1 MQKLIF
7 LFVSLICLMA
17 SCTADDII
25 GRTDAVDTL
34 RADGY
39 LRMCITM
46 PSARD
51 SRVANDDFENGLP
64 AEYAI
69 HSAYLFLFEGE
80 TDDELKAKFHSAY
93 NISAVSTE
101 VNPDGSQ
108 ITTTTTRVVRR
119 LDNGKDDFRK
129 KKHFALIFFN
139 AEDFVKISRDG
150 LTVLVGDQEIK
161 SVQEPSA
168 FKQHKT
174 LEQFL
179 QLEKKM
185 TNPDALNPFISRTK
199 GFFMCSA
206 PLLDKPGGPSSN
218 LTGLTGGHV
227 HYTCP
232 VSDKIYDTESEAQA
246 NPAAACYV
254 ERAVAKVTMQQKLKY
269 DQLDIPNLD
278 IVTVDAKGHLQSTTT
293 KPKCK
298 LVGWM
303 LDNTNMRSYLV
314 RNYDTQWNTLQT
326 NSSPTPTNG
335 LRFVGE
341 KPVASQSGRYR
352 TYWAKDPNYS
362 TDGATHAA
370 DLNQIYTDKDILSA
384 SGNPVPSAS
393 DPFPMGF
400 GPNFPQY
407 CFENTFDVANQTQD
421 QTTRII
427 AKIQIDNGQTDKDFY
442 VVNNDFYQL
451 YTAEAL
457 EAKFRV
463 DSLIKAAIANNPNIK
478 QAYEAAIRKKYP
490 DDPDPLSNHPLV
502 LVNCYYSPKVADAEA
517 GLFRINHV
525 WVNLAEGENIEG
537 DLGELTST
545 TWEKELGFNL
555 NIKKFTGGI
564 AYYPIRIKHF
574 GDDLTPWDE
583 YEYGS
588 VRPTPSTIYPG
599 DEATRANNYLGRYG
613 VVRNNWYDVSI
624 QSISSLGDP
633 IIPKPTTKADD
644 ELDNFIQVNINI
656 LSWTLRPQGADL

>member
-17 SCTADDII
+17 SCSADDII
-25 GRTDAVDTL
+25 GRTDTVDTL
-34 RADGY
+34 CADGY

-93 NISAVSTE
+93 KISAVSTE
-101 VNPDGSQ
+101 VNRDGSQ

-139 AEDFVKISRDG
+139 AEDFVKISGDE
-150 LTVLVGDQEIK
+150 LTVWVGDKVIK

-168 FKQHKT
+168 SEQHMT

-179 QLEKKM
+179 QLERKI

-206 PLLDKPGGPSSN
+206 PLLDNPGGPSSN
-218 LTGLTGGHV
+218 KPGLTGGHV

-254 ERAVAKVTMQQKLKY
+254 ERAVAKVTMQKALTN
-269 DQLDIPNLD
+269 DQLDIPHLD
-278 IVTVDAKGHLQSTTT
+278 IVTVDAKGHLQSISDA
-293 KPKCK
+293 KPKCE

-303 LDNTNMRSYLV
+303 LDNTNKHSYLV
-314 RNYDTQWNTLQT
+314 RNYDTRWNTLQT
-326 NSSPTPTNG
+326 ISTTPTNR

-362 TDGATHAA
+362 TDGATHA
-370 DLNQIYTDKDILSA
+370 DSLNQIYTNLSIPSA
-384 SGNPVPSAS
+384 SNNPVPSAS

-400 GPNFPQY
+400 GDNFPQY

-427 AKIQIDNGQTDKDFY
+427 AKIQIDNEQTDKDFY

-451 YTAEAL
+451 YTKKAL
-457 EAKFRV
+457 EAKFHV

-478 QAYEAAIRKKYP
+478 QAYEEEIRKKYP
-490 DDPDPLSNHPLV
+490 SDPPSAHPLV
-502 LVNCYYSPKVADAEA
+502 PVNCYYKQVVAAD
-517 GLFRINHV
+517 GLYRITSV
-525 WVNLAEGENIEG
+525 WVNLAKGEDIYG
-537 DLGELTST
+537 VLGELSST
-545 TWEKELGFNL
+545 TWEEELGFNL
-555 NIKKFTGGI
+555 SIRKYTDGI

-574 GDDLTPWDE
+574 GDELTPWDKD
-583 YEYGS
+583 EYGG

>member
-7 LFVSLICLMA
+7 LLVSLICLMA

-51 SRVANDDFENGLP
+51 SRAANDVFENGLP

-69 HSAYLFLFEGE
+69 HSAYLFLFEGD

-101 VNPDGSQ
+101 VNSDGSQ
-108 ITTTTTRVVRR
+108 ITTTTTRVVRCI
-119 LDNGKDDFRK
+119 DNGKDGFRN

-139 AEDFVKISRDG
+139 AEDFVEISRDE
-150 LTVLVGDQEIK
+150 LTVSVDGLEIK

-168 FKQHKT
+168 FKQHMT

-179 QLEKKM
+179 QLERKI
-185 TNPDALNPFISRTK
+185 TDPDALNPFISRTK

-206 PLLDKPGGPSSN
+206 PLLDKPGGANSN
-218 LTGLTGGHV
+218 KDGLTGGHV

-254 ERAVAKVTMQQKLKY
+254 ERAVAKVTMQEKLTN
-269 DQLDIPNLD
+269 DQLEIPNLD

-314 RNYDTQWNTLQT
+314 RNYDTQWNTIQT
-326 NSSPTPTNG
+326 NSPTPANG
-335 LRFVGE
+335 LRFVCE
-341 KPVASQSGRYR
+341 KPAASQSGRFR

-362 TDGATHAA
+362 TDGATHAD
-370 DLNQIYTDKDILSA
+370 DLNQIYTDLNIPSA
-384 SGNPVPSAS
+384 LDNPVPSAS

-400 GPNFPQY
+400 GDNFPQY

-427 AKIQIDNGQTDKDFY
+427 AKIQIDNEQTDKDFY

-451 YTAEAL
+451 YTEKAL
-457 EAKFRV
+457 ETKFHV

-478 QAYEAAIRKKYP
+478 KAYETKIKNMYP
-490 DDPDPLSNHPLV
+490 GDPLSAHPLV
-502 LVNCYYSPKVADAEA
+502 AGNCYYKQEVAAD
-517 GLFRINHV
+517 GLYRITSV
-525 WVNLAEGENIEG
+525 WVNLAEGVNIEG
-537 DLGELTST
+537 NIDELSST
-545 TWEKELGFNL
+545 TWEQELGFNL
-555 NIKKFTGGI
+555 NIKKFTDGI

-583 YEYGS
+583 DEYGS

>member
-17 SCTADDII
+17 SCSADDII
-25 GRTDAVDTL
+25 GRTDTVDTL
-34 RADGY
+34 CADGY

-93 NISAVSTE
+93 KISAVSTE

-139 AEDFVKISRDG
+139 AEDFVKISRDE
-150 LTVLVGDQEIK
+150 LTVRVGDQEIK

-168 FKQHKT
+168 IAYHMT

-185 TNPDALNPFISRTK
+185 TDPDALNPFISRTK

-206 PLLDKPGGPSSN
+206 PLLDKPGGSN
-218 LTGLTGGHV
+218 SNKDGLTGGHV

-254 ERAVAKVTMQQKLKY
+254 ERAVAKVTMQQKLKN
-269 DQLDIPNLD
+269 DQLEIPNLD

-303 LDNTNMRSYLV
+303 LDNTNRRSYLV
-314 RNYDTQWNTLQT
+314 RNYDTRWNTIQT
-326 NSSPTPTNG
+326 NSPTPTKV
-335 LRFVGE
+335 LRFVCE
-341 KPVASQSGRYR
+341 KPVASQAGRYR

-362 TDGATHAA
+362 TDGAIHAN
-370 DLNQIYTDKDILSA
+370 DLNQLYTVLNIPSA
-384 SGNPVPSAS
+384 SNNPVPSAS

-400 GPNFPQY
+400 GDNFPQY

-457 EAKFRV
+457 EAKYHV
-463 DSLIKAAIANNPNIK
+463 DSLIKVAIANNPNIK
-478 QAYEAAIRKKYP
+478 KAYEEAICKKYP
-490 DDPDPLSNHPLV
+490 SDPPSAHPLV
-502 LVNCYYSPKVADAEA
+502 PVNCYYKQVVAAD
-517 GLFRINHV
+517 GLYRITSV
-525 WVNLAEGENIEG
+525 WVNLAKGEDIYG
-537 DLGELTST
+537 VLGELSST
-545 TWEKELGFNL
+545 TWEEELGFNL
-555 NIKKFTGGI
+555 NIKKFTKGI

-574 GDDLTPWDE
+574 GDDLTPWDKD
-583 YEYGS
+583 EYGG

>member
-51 SRVANDDFENGLP
+51 SRAANDDFENGLP

-69 HSAYLFLFEGE
+69 HSAYLFLFEGD

-108 ITTTTTRVVRR
+108 ITTTTTRVVRCI
-119 LDNGKDDFRK
+119 DNGKDGFRK

-139 AEDFVKISRDG
+139 AEDFVKISRDE
-150 LTVLVGDQEIK
+150 LTVRVGDQEIK

-168 FKQHKT
+168 IAYHMT

-179 QLEKKM
+179 QLERKI
-185 TNPDALNPFISRTK
+185 TDPDALNPFISRTK

-206 PLLDKPGGPSSN
+206 PLLDKPGGANSN
-218 LTGLTGGHV
+218 KDGLTGGHV

-254 ERAVAKVTMQQKLKY
+254 ERAVAKVTMQEKLTN
-269 DQLDIPNLD
+269 DQLEIPNLD

-303 LDNTNMRSYLV
+303 LDNTNRRSYLV
-314 RNYDTQWNTLQT
+314 RNYDTRWNTLKT
-326 NSSPTPTNG
+326 NSTTPANG
-335 LRFVGE
+335 LRFVCE
-341 KPVASQSGRYR
+341 KPAASQSGRFR

-362 TDGATHAA
+362 TDGAIHAA
-370 DLNQIYTDKDILSA
+370 DLNQLYTDKDILSA
-384 SGNPVPSAS
+384 SNNPVPSAS

-400 GPNFPQY
+400 GDNFPQY

-478 QAYEAAIRKKYP
+478 QAYEEEILKKYP
-490 DDPDPLSNHPLV
+490 GESLSNHPLV
-502 LVNCYYSPKVADAEA
+502 PVNCYYSPKVADAEA

-537 DLGELTST
+537 DLGELAST

-555 NIKKFTGGI
+555 NIKKFTKGI

-583 YEYGS
+583 DEYGS

-624 QSISSLGDP
+624 RSISSLGDP

-644 ELDNFIQVNINI
+644 ELDNFIQVNIHI

>member
-17 SCTADDII
+17 SCSADDII
-25 GRTDAVDTL
+25 GRTDTVDTL

-69 HSAYLFLFEGE
+69 HSAYLFLFEGDN
-80 TDDELKAKFHSAY
+80 DDELKAKFHSAY

-139 AEDFVKISRDG
+139 AEDFVKISRDE
-150 LTVLVGDQEIK
+150 LTVSVDGLEIK

-168 FKQHKT
+168 FKQHMT

-206 PLLDKPGGPSSN
+206 PLLDKPGGSN
-218 LTGLTGGHV
+218 SNKDGLTGGHV

-254 ERAVAKVTMQQKLKY
+254 ERAVAKVTMQEKLTN
-269 DQLDIPNLD
+269 DQLEIPNLD

-314 RNYDTQWNTLQT
+314 RNYDTQWNTIQT
-326 NSSPTPTNG
+326 NSPTPANG
-335 LRFVGE
+335 LRFVCE
-341 KPVASQSGRYR
+341 KPAASQSGRFR

-362 TDGATHAA
+362 TDGATHAD
-370 DLNQIYTDKDILSA
+370 DLNQIYTDLNIPSA
-384 SGNPVPSAS
+384 LDNPVPSAS

-400 GPNFPQY
+400 GDNFPQY

-427 AKIQIDNGQTDKDFY
+427 AKIQIDNEQTDKDFY

-451 YTAEAL
+451 YTEKAL
-457 EAKFRV
+457 ETKFHV

-478 QAYEAAIRKKYP
+478 KAYETKIKNMYP
-490 DDPDPLSNHPLV
+490 GDPLSAHPLV
-502 LVNCYYSPKVADAEA
+502 AGNCYYKQEVAAD
-517 GLFRINHV
+517 GLYRITSV
-525 WVNLAEGENIEG
+525 WVNLAEGVNIEG
-537 DLGELTST
+537 NIDELSST
-545 TWEKELGFNL
+545 TWEQELGFNL
-555 NIKKFTGGI
+555 NIKKFTDGI

-583 YEYGS
+583 DEYGS

>member
-51 SRVANDDFENGLP
+51 SRAANDVFENGLP

-101 VNPDGSQ
+101 VNTDGSQ

-139 AEDFVKISRDG
+139 AEDFVKISRDE
-150 LTVLVGDQEIK
+150 LTVSVDGLEIK

-168 FKQHKT
+168 FKQHMT

-179 QLEKKM
+179 QLEKKI
-185 TNPDALNPFISRTK
+185 TDPDALNPFISRTK

-206 PLLDKPGGPSSN
+206 PLLDKPGGSN
-218 LTGLTGGHV
+218 SNKDGLTGGHV

-232 VSDKIYDTESEAQA
+232 VSDKIYDTEREAQA

-254 ERAVAKVTMQQKLKY
+254 ERAVAKVTMQEKLTN
-269 DQLDIPNLD
+269 DQLEIPNLD

-314 RNYDTQWNTLQT
+314 RNYDTRWNTIQT
-326 NSSPTPTNG
+326 NSPTPTKV
-335 LRFVGE
+335 LRFVCE
-341 KPVASQSGRYR
+341 KPVASQSERFR

-370 DLNQIYTDKDILSA
+370 DLNQLYTDKDILSA
-384 SGNPVPSAS
+384 SDNPVPSAS

-427 AKIQIDNGQTDKDFY
+427 AKIQIDNEQTNKDFY

-451 YTAEAL
+451 YTKEAL
-457 EAKFRV
+457 EAKFHV

-478 QAYEAAIRKKYP
+478 QAYEEAIAKKYP
-490 DDPDPLSNHPLV
+490 GVSPSAHPLSP
-502 LVNCYYSPKVADAEA
+502 VNCYYKQEVAAD
-517 GLFRINHV
+517 GLYRITSV
-525 WVNLAEGENIEG
+525 WVNLAKGEDIFG
-537 DLGELTST
+537 VKDELSSS

-555 NIKKFTGGI
+555 NIKKFTKGI

-583 YEYGS
+583 YEYRS

-599 DEATRANNYLGRYG
+599 TEEERANNYLGRYG

-624 QSISSLGDP
+624 RSISSLGDP

>member
-17 SCTADDII
+17 SCSADDII
-25 GRTDAVDTL
+25 GRTDTVDTL

-51 SRVANDDFENGLP
+51 SRAANDDFENGLP

-93 NISAVSTE
+93 KISAVSTE

-139 AEDFVKISRDG
+139 AEDFVKISRDE
-150 LTVLVGDQEIK
+150 LTVSVDGLEIK

-168 FKQHKT
+168 FKQHMT

-206 PLLDKPGGPSSN
+206 PLLDKPGGSN
-218 LTGLTGGHV
+218 SNKDGLTGGHV

-254 ERAVAKVTMQQKLKY
+254 ERAVAKVTMQQKLTN
-269 DQLDIPNLD
+269 DQLQIPNLD

-326 NSSPTPTNG
+326 NSTTPANG
-335 LRFVGE
+335 LRFVCE

-362 TDGATHAA
+362 TDGATHAD
-370 DLNQIYTDKDILSA
+370 DLNQIFTDLNILSA
-384 SGNPVPSAS
+384 SDNPVPSAS

-400 GPNFPQY
+400 GDNFPQY

-427 AKIQIDNGQTDKDFY
+427 AKIQIDNEQTDKDFY
-442 VVNNDFYQL
+442 VVSNDFYQL
-451 YTAEAL
+451 YTKEAL
-457 EAKFRV
+457 EAKFHV

-478 QAYEAAIRKKYP
+478 QAYEEAIAKKYP
-490 DDPDPLSNHPLV
+490 GDPPSAHPLSP
-502 LVNCYYSPKVADAEA
+502 VNCYYKQEVAAD
-517 GLFRINHV
+517 GLYRITSV
-525 WVNLAEGENIEG
+525 WVNLAKGEDIYGN
-537 DLGELTST
+537 LGELSST

-555 NIKKFTGGI
+555 NIKKFTKGI

-583 YEYGS
+583 DEYDP

-624 QSISSLGDP
+624 RSISSLGDP

-644 ELDNFIQVNINI
+644 ELDNFIQVNIHI

>member
-25 GRTDAVDTL
+25 GRTDTVDTL

-51 SRVANDDFENGLP
+51 SRAANDDFENGLP

-69 HSAYLFLFEGE
+69 HSAYLFLFEGD

-139 AEDFVKISRDG
+139 AEDFVKISGDE
-150 LTVLVGDQEIK
+150 LTVRVGDQEIK

-168 FKQHKT
+168 FKQHMT

-179 QLEKKM
+179 QLERKI
-185 TNPDALNPFISRTK
+185 TDPDALNPFISRTK

-206 PLLDKPGGPSSN
+206 PLLDKPGGSN
-218 LTGLTGGHV
+218 SNKDGLTGGHV

-314 RNYDTQWNTLQT
+314 RNYDTRWNTIQT
-326 NSSPTPTNG
+326 NSPTPTKV
-335 LRFVGE
+335 LRFVCE
-341 KPVASQSGRYR
+341 KPVASQSERYR

-370 DLNQIYTDKDILSA
+370 DLNQLYTDKDIPSA
-384 SGNPVPSAS
+384 SDNPVPSAS

-427 AKIQIDNGQTDKDFY
+427 AKIQIDNEQTDKDFY

-457 EAKFRV
+457 DAKFRV

-478 QAYEAAIRKKYP
+478 KAYEEAIAKKYP
-490 DDPDPLSNHPLV
+490 GVSPSAHPLSP
-502 LVNCYYSPKVADAEA
+502 VNCYYKQEVAAD
-517 GLFRINHV
+517 GLYRITSV
-525 WVNLAEGENIEG
+525 WVNLAKGEDIFG
-537 DLGELTST
+537 VKDELSST

-555 NIKKFTGGI
+555 NIKKFTKGI

-574 GDDLTPWDE
+574 GDDLTPWDKDE
-583 YEYGS
+583 YAS

-624 QSISSLGDP
+624 HSISSLGDP

>member
-25 GRTDAVDTL
+25 GRTDTVDTL

-139 AEDFVKISRDG
+139 AEDFVKISRDE
-150 LTVLVGDQEIK
+150 LTVLVDGLEIK

-168 FKQHKT
+168 FEHHMT

-206 PLLDKPGGPSSN
+206 PLLDKPGGSN
-218 LTGLTGGHV
+218 SNKAGLASGCV

-254 ERAVAKVTMQQKLKY
+254 ERAVAKVTMRKALTN
-269 DQLDIPNLD
+269 DQLEIPNLD

-303 LDNTNMRSYLV
+303 LDNTNRRSYLV

-335 LRFVGE
+335 LRFVCE
-341 KPVASQSGRYR
+341 RPVADASGLYR

-362 TDGATHAA
+362 TDGKKHAD
-370 DLNQIYTDKDILSA
+370 DLYQLVNLDFPSA
-384 SGNPVPSAS
+384 MDHPVPSAS

-400 GPNFPQY
+400 GDNFPQY

-457 EAKFRV
+457 EAKYHV
-463 DSLIKAAIANNPNIK
+463 DSLIKVAIANNPNIK
-478 QAYEAAIRKKYP
+478 QAYEEKIAKKYP
-490 DDPDPLSNHPLV
+490 GEPPSAHPLV
-502 LVNCYYSPKVADAEA
+502 PDSCHYTQEVAPD

-525 WVNLAEGENIEG
+525 WVNLAEGEKIEG

-555 NIKKFTGGI
+555 NIKKFTKGI

-583 YEYGS
+583 DEYGS

-599 DEATRANNYLGRYG
+599 DDATRAKNYLGRYG
-613 VVRNNWYDVSI
+613 VVRNNWYDVTI
-624 QSISSLGDP
+624 RSISSLGDP
-633 IIPKPTTKADD
+633 VIPKPTTKADD
-644 ELDNFIQVNINI
+644 ELDNYIQVEINI

>member
-25 GRTDAVDTL
+25 VRTDTVDTL

-69 HSAYLFLFEGE
+69 HSAYLFLFEGD

-93 NISAVSTE
+93 KISAVSTE
-101 VNPDGSQ
+101 VNHDGSQ

-139 AEDFVKISRDG
+139 AEDFVKISGDE
-150 LTVLVGDQEIK
+150 LTVRVGDQEIK

-168 FKQHKT
+168 IAYHMT

-179 QLEKKM
+179 QLERKI
-185 TNPDALNPFISRTK
+185 TDPDALNPFISRTK

-218 LTGLTGGHV
+218 KPGLTGGHV
-227 HYTCP
+227 HYACP
-232 VSDKIYDTESEAQA
+232 VSDKIYDTEREAQA

-254 ERAVAKVTMQQKLKY
+254 ERAVAKVTMRKALTN
-269 DQLDIPNLD
+269 DQLQIPNLD

-314 RNYDTQWNTLQT
+314 RNYDTRWNTLKT
-326 NSSPTPTNG
+326 NSTTPANG
-335 LRFVGE
+335 LRFVCE
-341 KPVASQSGRYR
+341 KPAASQSGRFR

-362 TDGATHAA
+362 TDGATHAD
-370 DLNQIYTDKDILSA
+370 DLNQLYTDKDILSA
-384 SGNPVPSAS
+384 SDNPVPSAS

-427 AKIQIDNGQTDKDFY
+427 AKIQIDNEQTDKDFY

-457 EAKFRV
+457 DAKFRV

-478 QAYEAAIRKKYP
+478 KAYEEEILKKYP
-490 DDPDPLSNHPLV
+490 GESLSNHPLV
-502 LVNCYYSPKVADAEA
+502 PVNCYYSPKVADAEA

-555 NIKKFTGGI
+555 NIKKFTKGI

-574 GDDLTPWDE
+574 GDDLTPWDKD
-583 YEYGS
+583 EYGS

>member
-17 SCTADDII
+17 SCSADDII

-108 ITTTTTRVVRR
+108 ITTTTTRVVRC

-457 EAKFRV
+457 EAKFHV

-478 QAYEAAIRKKYP
+478 QAYEEAIAKKYP
-490 DDPDPLSNHPLV
+490 GVSPSAHPLSP
-502 LVNCYYSPKVADAEA
+502 VNCYYKQEVAAD
-517 GLFRINHV
+517 GLYRITSV
-525 WVNLAEGENIEG
+525 WVNLAKGEDIFG
-537 DLGELTST
+537 VKDELSST

-555 NIKKFTGGI
+555 NIKKFTKGI

-574 GDDLTPWDE
+574 GDDLTPWDKD
-583 YEYGS
+583 EYGT

-599 DEATRANNYLGRYG
+599 TEAVRANNYLGRYG

-624 QSISSLGDP
+624 RSISSLGDP
-633 IIPKPTTKADD
+633 IIPKPTTNADD

>member
-25 GRTDAVDTL
+25 GRTDAIDTL

-93 NISAVSTE
+93 KISAVSTE

-108 ITTTTTRVVRR
+108 ITTTTTRVVRCI
-119 LDNGKDDFRK
+119 DNGKDGFRN

-139 AEDFVKISRDG
+139 AEDFVKISQDE
-150 LTVLVGDQEIK
+150 LSVSVGGQEIK
-161 SVQEPSA
+161 SVQVPSA
-168 FKQHKT
+168 SAQHMT
-174 LEQFL
+174 LKQFL
-179 QLEKKM
+179 QLEKKI
-185 TNPDALNPFISRTK
+185 TDPDAPNPFISRTK

-206 PLLDKPGGPSSN
+206 PLLDKPGGSN
-218 LTGLTGGHV
+218 SNKDGLTGGHV

-254 ERAVAKVTMQQKLKY
+254 ERAVAKVTMQQKLTNP
-269 DQLDIPNLD
+269 QLEIPNLD

-303 LDNTNMRSYLV
+303 LDNTNRRSYLV
-314 RNYDTQWNTLQT
+314 RNYDTQWNTLKT
-326 NSSPTPTNG
+326 NSTTPTNG

-341 KPVASQSGRYR
+341 KPVDTQSGRYR

-370 DLNQIYTDKDILSA
+370 DLNQLYTNLTIPSA
-384 SGNPVPSAS
+384 SNNPVPSAS

-400 GPNFPQY
+400 GANFPQY
-407 CFENTFDVANQTQD
+407 CFENTFDVANQKQD

-427 AKIQIDNGQTDKDFY
+427 AKIQIDNGQTNKDFY
-442 VVNNDFYQL
+442 VVNGDIYQL
-451 YTAEAL
+451 YTLEAL
-457 EAKFRV
+457 EAKYHV
-463 DSLIKAAIANNPNIK
+463 DEQIKEAIANNSNIK
-478 QAYEAAIRKKYP
+478 KAYETKIKNMYP
-490 DDPDPLSNHPLV
+490 GDPLSAHPLV
-502 LVNCYYSPKVADAEA
+502 AGNCYYKQEVAAD
-517 GLFRINHV
+517 GLYRITSV
-525 WVNLAEGENIEG
+525 WVNLAEGVNIEG
-537 DLGELTST
+537 NLGELSST
-545 TWEKELGFNL
+545 TWEQELGFNL
-555 NIKKFTGGI
+555 NIKKFTDGI

-574 GDDLTPWDE
+574 GDDLTPWDKD
-583 YEYGS
+583 EYGT

-599 DEATRANNYLGRYG
+599 TEAERANNYLGRYG

-624 QSISSLGDP
+624 KSISSLGDP
-633 IIPKPTTKADD
+633 IIPKPTTNADD
-644 ELDNFIQVNINI
+644 ELDNFIQVQINI

>member
-51 SRVANDDFENGLP
+51 SRAANDVFENGLP

-80 TDDELKAKFHSAY
+80 TDDELQAKFHSAY

-101 VNPDGSQ
+101 VNSDGSQ

-139 AEDFVKISRDG
+139 AEDFVKISRDE
-150 LTVLVGDQEIK
+150 LTVSVDGLEIK

-168 FKQHKT
+168 FKQHMT

-206 PLLDKPGGPSSN
+206 PLLDKPGGSN
-218 LTGLTGGHV
+218 SNKDGLTGGHV

-232 VSDKIYDTESEAQA
+232 VSDKIYDTEREAQA

-254 ERAVAKVTMQQKLKY
+254 ERAVAKVTMRKALTY
-269 DQLDIPNLD
+269 DQLEIPNLD
-278 IVTVDAKGHLQSTTT
+278 IVTVDAKGHLQSSSA

-303 LDNTNMRSYLV
+303 LDNTNKHSYLV
-314 RNYDTQWNTLQT
+314 RNYDTQWNTLKT
-326 NSSPTPTNG
+326 NSTTPTNG

-341 KPVASQSGRYR
+341 NPVASQSGRYR

-362 TDGATHAA
+362 TDGATHAD
-370 DLNQIYTDKDILSA
+370 DLNQIYTDLNIPSA
-384 SGNPVPSAS
+384 LDNPVPSAS

-400 GPNFPQY
+400 GDNFPQY

-427 AKIQIDNGQTDKDFY
+427 AKIQIDNEQTDKDFY

-457 EAKFRV
+457 EAKFHV

-478 QAYEAAIRKKYP
+478 QAYEEEILKKYP
-490 DDPDPLSNHPLV
+490 GEPLSAHPLV
-502 LVNCYYSPKVADAEA
+502 AGNCYYKQEVAAD
-517 GLFRINHV
+517 GLYRITSV
-525 WVNLAEGENIEG
+525 WVNLAEGEDVYG
-537 DLGELTST
+537 DLGELSSA
-545 TWEKELGFNL
+545 TWEQELGFNL

-574 GDDLTPWDE
+574 GDDLTPWDKN
-583 YEYGS
+583 EYGT

-599 DEATRANNYLGRYG
+599 DDATRANNYLGRYG

-624 QSISSLGDP
+624 KSISSLGDP
-633 IIPKPTTKADD
+633 IIPKPTDIADD
-644 ELDNFIQVNINI
+644 ELDNFIQVEINI

>member
-17 SCTADDII
+17 SCSADDII
-25 GRTDAVDTL
+25 GRTDTVDTL

-93 NISAVSTE
+93 KISAVSTE

-139 AEDFVKISRDG
+139 AEDFVKISGDE
-150 LTVLVGDQEIK
+150 LTVRVGDQEIK

-168 FKQHKT
+168 FKQHMT

-179 QLEKKM
+179 QLERKI
-185 TNPDALNPFISRTK
+185 TDPDALNPFISRTK

-206 PLLDKPGGPSSN
+206 PLLDKPGGSN
-218 LTGLTGGHV
+218 SNKDGLTGGHV

-232 VSDKIYDTESEAQA
+232 VSDKIHDTEREAQA

-254 ERAVAKVTMQQKLKY
+254 ERAVAKVTMQEKLTN
-269 DQLDIPNLD
+269 DQLEIPNLD

-303 LDNTNMRSYLV
+303 LDNTNRRSYLV
-314 RNYDTQWNTLQT
+314 RNYDTQWNTIQT

-341 KPVASQSGRYR
+341 NPVASQSGRYR

-362 TDGATHAA
+362 TDGAIHAN
-370 DLNQIYTDKDILSA
+370 DLNQLYTDKDILSA
-384 SGNPVPSAS
+384 SDNPVPSAS

-427 AKIQIDNGQTDKDFY
+427 AKIQIDNEQTDKDFY

-451 YTAEAL
+451 YTEKAL
-457 EAKFRV
+457 EAKFHV

-478 QAYEAAIRKKYP
+478 QAYEEAIAKKYP
-490 DDPDPLSNHPLV
+490 GESLSDHPLV
-502 LVNCYYSPKVADAEA
+502 PVNCYYKQEVAAD
-517 GLFRINHV
+517 GLYRITSV
-525 WVNLAEGENIEG
+525 WVNLAKGEDIYGN
-537 DLGELTST
+537 LGELSST

-555 NIKKFTGGI
+555 NIKKFTKGI

-574 GDDLTPWDE
+574 GDDLTPWDKD
-583 YEYGS
+583 EYGT

-599 DEATRANNYLGRYG
+599 TEAVRANNYLGRYG

>member
-25 GRTDAVDTL
+25 GRTDTVDTL

-139 AEDFVKISRDG
+139 AEDFVKISRDE
-150 LTVLVGDQEIK
+150 LTVSVDGLEIK

-168 FKQHKT
+168 FKQHMT

-179 QLEKKM
+179 QLERKI
-185 TNPDALNPFISRTK
+185 TDPDALNPFISRTK

-218 LTGLTGGHV
+218 KPGLTSGCV

-254 ERAVAKVTMQQKLKY
+254 ERAVAKVTMQEKLTS
-269 DQLDIPNLD
+269 DQLEIPNLD

-303 LDNTNMRSYLV
+303 LDNTNRRSYLV

-326 NSSPTPTNG
+326 NSSPTPANG
-335 LRFVGE
+335 LRFVCE

-370 DLNQIYTDKDILSA
+370 DLNKLYTNLSIPSA
-384 SGNPVPSAS
+384 SDNPVPSAS

-400 GPNFPQY
+400 GDNFPQY

-427 AKIQIDNGQTDKDFY
+427 AKIQIDNEQTDKDFY

-451 YTAEAL
+451 YTKKAL
-457 EAKFRV
+457 EAKFHV

-478 QAYEAAIRKKYP
+478 QAYEEEIRKKYP
-490 DDPDPLSNHPLV
+490 SDPPSAHPLV
-502 LVNCYYSPKVADAEA
+502 PVNCYYKQVVAAD
-517 GLFRINHV
+517 GLYRITAV
-525 WVNLAEGENIEG
+525 WVNLAKGEDVFV
-537 DLGELTST
+537 DLGELTSK
-545 TWEKELGFNL
+545 TWEEELGFEL
-555 NIKKFTGGI
+555 NIRKFTGGI

-574 GDDLTPWDE
+574 GDELTPWDKD
-583 YEYGS
+583 EYG
-588 VRPTPSTIYPG
+588 VRPTPSNIYPG
-599 DEATRANNYLGRYG
+599 DDDTRANNYLGRYG

>member
-17 SCTADDII
+17 SCSADDII
-25 GRTDAVDTL
+25 GRTDTVDTL

-93 NISAVSTE
+93 KISAVSTE

-108 ITTTTTRVVRR
+108 ITTITTRVVRR

-139 AEDFVKISRDG
+139 AEDFVKISRDE
-150 LTVLVGDQEIK
+150 LTVSVGGQEIK
-161 SVQEPSA
+161 SVQVPSA
-168 FKQHKT
+168 TTQHMT

-179 QLEKKM
+179 QLEKRI
-185 TNPDALNPFISRTK
+185 TDPDAPNPFISRTK

-218 LTGLTGGHV
+218 QAELSSGRV

-232 VSDKIYDTESEAQA
+232 VSDQIYDTESEAQA

-254 ERAVAKVTMQQKLKY
+254 ERAVAKVTMQQALTKEE
-269 DQLDIPNLD
+269 LDIPNLD
-278 IVTVDAKGHLQSTTT
+278 IVTVDATGQLKSISNA

-298 LVGWM
+298 LLGWM

-314 RNYDTQWNTLQT
+314 RNYDTQWNTFQT
-326 NSSPTPTNG
+326 KSPKTSNPF
-335 LRFVGE
+335 RFVGE
-341 KPVASQSGRYR
+341 TPVVAASRLYR
-352 TYWAKDPNYS
+352 TYWAKDPNYA
-362 TDGATHAA
+362 TDGATHADDLDQLYA
-370 DLNQIYTDKDILSA
+370 DQDIPSA
-384 SGNPVPSAS
+384 SNNPVPSAS

-400 GPNFPQY
+400 GANFPQY

-427 AKIQIDNGQTDKDFY
+427 AKIQIDNEQKNKDFY
-442 VVNNDFYQL
+442 VVNGDIYQL

-457 EAKFRV
+457 EAKYHV
-463 DSLIKAAIANNPNIK
+463 DEQIKEAIANNPNIK
-478 QAYEAAIRKKYP
+478 KAYETKIKNMYP
-490 DDPDPLSNHPLV
+490 GDPLSAHPLV
-502 LVNCYYSPKVADAEA
+502 ADNCYYKQEVAAD
-517 GLFRINHV
+517 GLYRITSV
-525 WVNLAEGENIEG
+525 WVNLAKGEDLFV
-537 DLGELTST
+537 DLGELSST
-545 TWEKELGFNL
+545 TWEQELGFNL

-564 AYYPIRIKHF
+564 AYFPIRIKHF
-574 GDDLTPWDE
+574 GDELTPWDKD
-583 YEYGS
+583 EYGAA
-588 VRPTPSTIYPG
+588 RPTPATIYPG
-599 DEATRANNYLGRYG
+599 TEAERANNYLGRYG

-624 QSISSLGDP
+624 KSISSLGDP
-633 IIPKPTTKADD
+633 IIPKPTDIADD
-644 ELDNFIQVNINI
+644 ELDNFIQVEINI

>member
-7 LFVSLICLMA
+7 LLVSLICLMA

-51 SRVANDDFENGLP
+51 SRAANDVFENGLP

-69 HSAYLFLFEGE
+69 HSAYLFLFEGD

-101 VNPDGSQ
+101 VNSDGSQ
-108 ITTTTTRVVRR
+108 ITTTTTRVVRCI
-119 LDNGKDDFRK
+119 DNGKDGFRN

-139 AEDFVKISRDG
+139 AEDFVKISRDE
-150 LTVLVGDQEIK
+150 LTVSVDGLEIK

-168 FKQHKT
+168 FKQHMT

-179 QLEKKM
+179 QLERKI
-185 TNPDALNPFISRTK
+185 TDPDALNPFISRTK

-206 PLLDKPGGPSSN
+206 PLLDKPGGANSN
-218 LTGLTGGHV
+218 KDGLTGGHV

-254 ERAVAKVTMQQKLKY
+254 ERAVAKVTMQEKLTN
-269 DQLDIPNLD
+269 DQLEIPNLD

-314 RNYDTQWNTLQT
+314 RNYDTQWNTIQT
-326 NSSPTPTNG
+326 NSPTPANG
-335 LRFVGE
+335 LRFVCE
-341 KPVASQSGRYR
+341 KPAASQSGRFR

-362 TDGATHAA
+362 TDGATHAD
-370 DLNQIYTDKDILSA
+370 DLNQIYTDLNIPSA
-384 SGNPVPSAS
+384 LDNPVPSAS

-451 YTAEAL
+451 YTEKAL
-457 EAKFRV
+457 ETKFHV

-478 QAYEAAIRKKYP
+478 KAYETKIKNMYP
-490 DDPDPLSNHPLV
+490 GDPLSAHPLV
-502 LVNCYYSPKVADAEA
+502 AGNCYYKQEVAAD
-517 GLFRINHV
+517 GLYRITSV
-525 WVNLAEGENIEG
+525 WVNLAEGVNIEG
-537 DLGELTST
+537 NIDELSST
-545 TWEKELGFNL
+545 TWEQELGFNL
-555 NIKKFTGGI
+555 NIKKFTDGI

-583 YEYGS
+583 DEYGS

-644 ELDNFIQVNINI
+644 ELDKFIQVNINI

>member
-17 SCTADDII
+17 SCSADDII
-25 GRTDAVDTL
+25 GRTDTVDTL

-51 SRVANDDFENGLP
+51 SRAANDDFENGLP

-69 HSAYLFLFEGE
+69 HSAYLFLFEGD

-150 LTVLVGDQEIK
+150 LTVRVGDQEIK

-168 FKQHKT
+168 FKQHMT

-179 QLEKKM
+179 QLERKI
-185 TNPDALNPFISRTK
+185 TDPDALNPFISRTK

-206 PLLDKPGGPSSN
+206 PLLDKPGGSN
-218 LTGLTGGHV
+218 SNKAGLASGHV

-254 ERAVAKVTMQQKLKY
+254 ERAVAKVTMQEKLTN
-269 DQLDIPNLD
+269 DQLEIPNLD

-303 LDNTNMRSYLV
+303 LDNTNRRSYLV
-314 RNYDTQWNTLQT
+314 RNYDTRWNTLQT
-326 NSSPTPTNG
+326 NSPTPANG
-335 LRFVGE
+335 LRFVCE
-341 KPVASQSGRYR
+341 KPVASQSRRYR

-362 TDGATHAA
+362 TDGATHAD
-370 DLNQIYTDKDILSA
+370 DLNQIYTDLNILSA
-384 SGNPVPSAS
+384 SDNPIPSAS

-400 GPNFPQY
+400 GDNFPQY

-478 QAYEAAIRKKYP
+478 KAYEEEILKKYP
-490 DDPDPLSNHPLV
+490 GESLSDHPLV
-502 LVNCYYSPKVADAEA
+502 PVNCYYKQEVAAD
-517 GLFRINHV
+517 GLYRITSV
-525 WVNLAEGENIEG
+525 WVNLAKGEDIYGN
-537 DLGELTST
+537 LGELSST

-555 NIKKFTGGI
+555 NIKKFTKGI

-574 GDDLTPWDE
+574 GDDLTPWDKDE
-583 YEYGS
+583 YDP

-624 QSISSLGDP
+624 RSISSLGDP

>member
-1 MQKLIF
+1 MQKLII

-25 GRTDAVDTL
+25 GRTDTVDTL

-51 SRVANDDFENGLP
+51 SRAANDAFENGLP

-69 HSAYLFLFEGE
+69 HSAYLFLFEGD

-101 VNPDGSQ
+101 VNRDGSQ

-139 AEDFVKISRDG
+139 AEDFVKISGDE
-150 LTVLVGDQEIK
+150 LTVRVGDQEIK

-168 FKQHKT
+168 IAYHMT
-174 LEQFL
+174 LAQFL
-179 QLEKKM
+179 QLERKI
-185 TNPDALNPFISRTK
+185 TDPDALNPFISRTK

-218 LTGLTGGHV
+218 KPDLTGGHV

-254 ERAVAKVTMQQKLKY
+254 ERAVAKVTMQEKLTN
-269 DQLDIPNLD
+269 DQLEIPNLD

-303 LDNTNMRSYLV
+303 LDNTNRRSYLV
-314 RNYDTQWNTLQT
+314 RNYDTQWNTLKT
-326 NSSPTPTNG
+326 NSTTPTNG

-400 GPNFPQY
+400 GDNFPQY

-427 AKIQIDNGQTDKDFY
+427 AKIQIDNEQTDKDFY
-442 VVNNDFYQL
+442 VVNNDIYQL
-451 YTAEAL
+451 YTKKAL
-457 EAKFRV
+457 EAKFHV
-463 DSLIKAAIANNPNIK
+463 DSLIKVAIANNPNIK
-478 QAYEAAIRKKYP
+478 KAYEEAIRKKYP
-490 DDPDPLSNHPLV
+490 SDPPSAHPLV
-502 LVNCYYSPKVADAEA
+502 PVNCYYKQVVAAD
-517 GLFRINHV
+517 GLYRITSV
-525 WVNLAEGENIEG
+525 WVNLAKGEDIYG
-537 DLGELTST
+537 VLGELSST
-545 TWEKELGFNL
+545 TWEEELGFNL
-555 NIKKFTGGI
+555 SIRKYTDGI

-574 GDDLTPWDE
+574 GDDLTPWDKD
-583 YEYGS
+583 EYGG

-624 QSISSLGDP
+624 RSISSLGDP

>member
-17 SCTADDII
+17 SCSADDII
-25 GRTDAVDTL
+25 GRTDTVDTL
-34 RADGY
+34 CADGY

-93 NISAVSTE
+93 KISAVSTE

-139 AEDFVKISRDG
+139 AEDFVKISRDE
-150 LTVLVGDQEIK
+150 LTVRVGDQEIK

-168 FKQHKT
+168 IAYHMT

-206 PLLDKPGGPSSN
+206 PLLDKPGGSN
-218 LTGLTGGHV
+218 SNKAGLASGCV

-254 ERAVAKVTMQQKLKY
+254 ERAVAKVTMRKALTN
-269 DQLDIPNLD
+269 DQLEIPNLD

-303 LDNTNMRSYLV
+303 LDNTNRRSYLV
-314 RNYDTQWNTLQT
+314 RNYDTQWNTLRT
-326 NSSPTPTNG
+326 NSSTPTKPF
-335 LRFVGE
+335 RFVDE
-341 KPVASQSGRYR
+341 NPVTAASGLHR

-362 TDGATHAA
+362 TDGATHAD
-370 DLNQIYTDKDILSA
+370 DLNQIYTDQNILSA
-384 SGNPVPSAS
+384 EKNPVPSAS

-400 GPNFPQY
+400 GDNFPQY

-427 AKIQIDNGQTDKDFY
+427 AKIQIDNEQTDKDFY

-457 EAKFRV
+457 EAKFHV
-463 DSLIKAAIANNPNIK
+463 DSLIKVAIANNPNIK
-478 QAYEAAIRKKYP
+478 KAYEEAIRKKYP
-490 DDPDPLSNHPLV
+490 SDPPSAHPLV
-502 LVNCYYSPKVADAEA
+502 PVNCYYKQVVAAD
-517 GLFRINHV
+517 GLYRITSV
-525 WVNLAEGENIEG
+525 WVNLAKGEDIYG
-537 DLGELTST
+537 HLGELSST
-545 TWEKELGFNL
+545 TWEEELGFNL
-555 NIKKFTGGI
+555 SIWKYTDGI

-574 GDDLTPWDE
+574 GDELTPWDKD
-583 YEYGS
+583 EYGG

-599 DEATRANNYLGRYG
+599 TEAERANNYLGRYG

-624 QSISSLGDP
+624 RSISSLGDP

-656 LSWTLRPQGADL
+656 LSWTLRGQGADL

>member
-17 SCTADDII
+17 SCSADDII
-25 GRTDAVDTL
+25 GRTDTVDTL

-69 HSAYLFLFEGE
+69 HSAYLFLFEGD

-101 VNPDGSQ
+101 VNRDGSQ

-139 AEDFVKISRDG
+139 AEDFVKISGDE
-150 LTVLVGDQEIK
+150 LTVRVGDQEIK

-168 FKQHKT
+168 IAYHMT
-174 LEQFL
+174 LAQFL
-179 QLEKKM
+179 QLERKI
-185 TNPDALNPFISRTK
+185 TDPDALNPFISRTK

-218 LTGLTGGHV
+218 KPDLTGGHV

-254 ERAVAKVTMQQKLKY
+254 ERAVAKVTMQEKLTN
-269 DQLDIPNLD
+269 DQLEIPNLD

-303 LDNTNMRSYLV
+303 LDNTNRRSYLV
-314 RNYDTQWNTLQT
+314 RNYDTQWNTLKT
-326 NSSPTPTNG
+326 NSTTPTNG

-400 GPNFPQY
+400 GDNFPQY

-427 AKIQIDNGQTDKDFY
+427 AKIQIDNEQTDKDFY
-442 VVNNDFYQL
+442 VVSNDFYQL
-451 YTAEAL
+451 YTKEAL
-457 EAKFRV
+457 EAKFHV

-478 QAYEAAIRKKYP
+478 QAYEEAIAKKYP
-490 DDPDPLSNHPLV
+490 GVSPSAHPLSP
-502 LVNCYYSPKVADAEA
+502 VNCYYKQEVAAD
-517 GLFRINHV
+517 GLYRITSV
-525 WVNLAEGENIEG
+525 WVNLAKGEDIYG
-537 DLGELTST
+537 HLDELSSS

-555 NIKKFTGGI
+555 NIKKFTKGI

-583 YEYGS
+583 YEYRS

-599 DEATRANNYLGRYG
+599 TEEERANNYLGRYG

-624 QSISSLGDP
+624 RSISSLGDP

>member
-17 SCTADDII
+17 SCSADDII
-25 GRTDAVDTL
+25 GRTDTVDTL

-69 HSAYLFLFEGE
+69 HSAYLFLFEGD

-101 VNPDGSQ
+101 VNHDGSQ

-139 AEDFVKISRDG
+139 AEDFVKISRDE
-150 LTVLVGDQEIK
+150 LTVRVGDQEIK

-168 FKQHKT
+168 FEHHMT

-185 TNPDALNPFISRTK
+185 TDPDALNPFISRTK

-206 PLLDKPGGPSSN
+206 PLLDKPGGSN
-218 LTGLTGGHV
+218 SNKDGLTGGHV

-254 ERAVAKVTMQQKLKY
+254 ERAVAKVTMQQKLTN
-269 DQLDIPNLD
+269 DQLEIPNLD

-303 LDNTNMRSYLV
+303 LDNTNRRSYLV

-326 NSSPTPTNG
+326 NSSPTPANG
-335 LRFVGE
+335 LRFVCE

-370 DLNQIYTDKDILSA
+370 DLNKLYTNLSIPSA
-384 SGNPVPSAS
+384 SDNPVPSAS

-400 GPNFPQY
+400 GDNFPQY

-427 AKIQIDNGQTDKDFY
+427 AKIQIDNEQTDKDFY

-451 YTAEAL
+451 YTEKAL
-457 EAKFRV
+457 EAKYHV
-463 DSLIKAAIANNPNIK
+463 DSLIKVAIANNPNIK
-478 QAYEAAIRKKYP
+478 KAYEEAIRKKYP
-490 DDPDPLSNHPLV
+490 SDPPSAHPLV
-502 LVNCYYSPKVADAEA
+502 PVNCYYKQEVAAD
-517 GLFRINHV
+517 GLYRITSV
-525 WVNLAEGENIEG
+525 WVNLAKGEDIYG
-537 DLGELTST
+537 VLGELTST

-555 NIKKFTGGI
+555 NIKKFTKGI

-574 GDDLTPWDE
+574 GDELTPWDKD
-583 YEYGS
+583 EYGS

-644 ELDNFIQVNINI
+644 ELDNFIQVNIHI

>member
-17 SCTADDII
+17 SCSADDII
-25 GRTDAVDTL
+25 GRTDTVDTL
-34 RADGY
+34 CADGY

-93 NISAVSTE
+93 KISAVSTE
-101 VNPDGSQ
+101 VNRDGSQ

-139 AEDFVKISRDG
+139 AEDFVKISGDE
-150 LTVLVGDQEIK
+150 LTVWVGDKVIK

-168 FKQHKT
+168 SEQHMT

-179 QLEKKM
+179 QLERKI

-206 PLLDKPGGPSSN
+206 PLLDNPGGPSSN
-218 LTGLTGGHV
+218 KPGLTGGHV

-254 ERAVAKVTMQQKLKY
+254 ERAVAKVTMQKALTN
-269 DQLDIPNLD
+269 DQLDIPHLD
-278 IVTVDAKGHLQSTTT
+278 IVTVDAKGHLQSISDA
-293 KPKCK
+293 KPKCE

-303 LDNTNMRSYLV
+303 LDNTNKHSYLV
-314 RNYDTQWNTLQT
+314 RNYDTRWNTLQT
-326 NSSPTPTNG
+326 ISTTPTNR

-362 TDGATHAA
+362 TDGATHA
-370 DLNQIYTDKDILSA
+370 DSLNQIYTNLSIPSA
-384 SGNPVPSAS
+384 SNNPVPSAS

-400 GPNFPQY
+400 GDNFPQY

-427 AKIQIDNGQTDKDFY
+427 AKIQIDNEQTNKDFY

-451 YTAEAL
+451 YTKKAL
-457 EAKFRV
+457 EAKFHV

-478 QAYEAAIRKKYP
+478 QAYEEEIRKKYP
-490 DDPDPLSNHPLV
+490 SDPPSAHPLV
-502 LVNCYYSPKVADAEA
+502 PVNCYYKQVVAAD
-517 GLFRINHV
+517 GLYRITAV
-525 WVNLAEGENIEG
+525 WVNLAKGEDVFV
-537 DLGELTST
+537 DLGELTSK
-545 TWEKELGFNL
+545 TWEEELGFEL
-555 NIKKFTGGI
+555 NIRKFTGGI

-574 GDDLTPWDE
+574 GDELTPWDKD
-583 YEYGS
+583 EYG
-588 VRPTPSTIYPG
+588 VRPTPSNIYPG
-599 DEATRANNYLGRYG
+599 DDDTRANNYLGRYG

>member
-17 SCTADDII
+17 SCSADDII
-25 GRTDAVDTL
+25 GRTDTVDTL

-51 SRVANDDFENGLP
+51 SRAANDDFENGLP

-101 VNPDGSQ
+101 VNRDGSQ

-139 AEDFVKISRDG
+139 AEDFVKISRDE
-150 LTVLVGDQEIK
+150 LTVRVGDQEIK

-168 FKQHKT
+168 IAYHMT

-206 PLLDKPGGPSSN
+206 PLLDKPGGSN
-218 LTGLTGGHV
+218 SNKDGLTGGHV

-254 ERAVAKVTMQQKLKY
+254 ERAVAKVTMQEKLTY
-269 DQLDIPNLD
+269 DQLDIPHLD

-303 LDNTNMRSYLV
+303 LDNTNRRSYLV

-326 NSSPTPTNG
+326 NSSPTPANG
-335 LRFVGE
+335 LRFVCE

-370 DLNQIYTDKDILSA
+370 NLNKLYTNLSIPSA
-384 SGNPVPSAS
+384 SDNPVPSAS

-400 GPNFPQY
+400 GDNFPQY

-427 AKIQIDNGQTDKDFY
+427 AKIQIDNEQTNKDFY

-451 YTAEAL
+451 YTEKAL
-457 EAKFRV
+457 EAKFHV

-478 QAYEAAIRKKYP
+478 QAYEEEIRKKYP
-490 DDPDPLSNHPLV
+490 SDPPSAHPLV
-502 LVNCYYSPKVADAEA
+502 PVNCYYKQVVAAD
-517 GLFRINHV
+517 GLYRITAV
-525 WVNLAEGENIEG
+525 WVNLAKGEDVFV
-537 DLGELTST
+537 DLGELTSK
-545 TWEKELGFNL
+545 TWEEELGFEL
-555 NIKKFTGGI
+555 NIRKFTGGI

-574 GDDLTPWDE
+574 GDELTPWDKD
-583 YEYGS
+583 EYG
-588 VRPTPSTIYPG
+588 VRPTPSNIYPG
-599 DEATRANNYLGRYG
+599 DDDTRANNYLGRYG

>member
-17 SCTADDII
+17 SCSADDII
-25 GRTDAVDTL
+25 GRTDTVDTL

-46 PSARD
+46 PSARG
-51 SRVANDDFENGLP
+51 SRAANDDFENGLP

-101 VNPDGSQ
+101 VNTDGSQ

-139 AEDFVKISRDG
+139 AEDFVKISRDE
-150 LTVLVGDQEIK
+150 LTVSVDGLEIK

-168 FKQHKT
+168 YKQHKT

-179 QLEKKM
+179 QLEKKI

-218 LTGLTGGHV
+218 KPGLASGCV

-254 ERAVAKVTMQQKLKY
+254 ERAVAKVTMQKALTN
-269 DQLDIPNLD
+269 DQLQIPNLD
-278 IVTVDAKGHLQSTTT
+278 IVTVDAAGKLQSIPNA

-303 LDNTNMRSYLV
+303 LDNTNTRSYLV
-314 RNYDTQWNTLQT
+314 RNYDTRWNTIQT
-326 NSSPTPTNG
+326 NSTTPANG
-335 LRFVGE
+335 LRFVCE
-341 KPVASQSGRYR
+341 KPVASQPERYR

-362 TDGATHAA
+362 TDGKKHAD
-370 DLNQIYTDKDILSA
+370 DLYQLVNLDFLSA
-384 SGNPVPSAS
+384 MDHPVPSAS

-427 AKIQIDNGQTDKDFY
+427 AKIQIDNGQTNKDFY
-442 VVNNDFYQL
+442 VVNGDIYQL
-451 YTAEAL
+451 YTEKAL
-457 EAKFRV
+457 KAKY
-463 DSLIKAAIANNPNIK
+463 DEQIKEAIANNQNIK
-478 QAYEAAIRKKYP
+478 NDYEARILEMYP
-490 DDPDPLSNHPLV
+490 GDPPGAHPLSP
-502 LVNCYYSPKVADAEA
+502 VNCYYEQEVDST
-517 GLFRINHV
+517 GLYRIKAV

-537 DLGELTST
+537 DLGELSST
-545 TWEKELGFNL
+545 TWEEELGFNL
-555 NIKKFTGGI
+555 NIKKFTDGI

-574 GDDLTPWDE
+574 GDDLTPWDKD
-583 YEYGS
+583 EYGS

-644 ELDNFIQVNINI
+644 ELDNFIQVNIHI

>member
-17 SCTADDII
+17 SCSADDII

-51 SRVANDDFENGLP
+51 SRAANDAFENGLP

-69 HSAYLFLFEGE
+69 HSAYLFLFEGD
-80 TDDELKAKFHSAY
+80 TDDELQAKFHSAY

-101 VNPDGSQ
+101 VNSDGSQ
-108 ITTTTTRVVRR
+108 ITTTTTRVVRCI
-119 LDNGKDDFRK
+119 DNGKDGFRK

-139 AEDFVKISRDG
+139 AEDFVKISGDE
-150 LTVLVGDQEIK
+150 LTVRVGDQEIK

-168 FKQHKT
+168 FAYHMT
-174 LEQFL
+174 LAQFL

-185 TNPDALNPFISRTK
+185 TNPDAPNPFISRTK

-218 LTGLTGGHV
+218 KPGLTGGHV

-254 ERAVAKVTMQQKLKY
+254 ERAVAKVTMQEKLKN
-269 DQLDIPNLD
+269 DQLEIPNLD

-326 NSSPTPTNG
+326 NSTTPANG

-341 KPVASQSGRYR
+341 RPVDTQSGRYR

-370 DLNQIYTDKDILSA
+370 DLNQIYTNLSILSA
-384 SGNPVPSAS
+384 SDNPVPSAS

-427 AKIQIDNGQTDKDFY
+427 AKIQIDNEQTDKDFY

-451 YTAEAL
+451 YTKKAL
-457 EAKFRV
+457 EAKFHV

-478 QAYEAAIRKKYP
+478 QAYEEAIAKKYP
-490 DDPDPLSNHPLV
+490 GDPLSAHPLSP
-502 LVNCYYSPKVADAEA
+502 VNCYYKQEVAAD
-517 GLFRINHV
+517 GLYRITSV
-525 WVNLAEGENIEG
+525 WVNLAKGEDIFG
-537 DLGELTST
+537 VKDELSST

-555 NIKKFTGGI
+555 NIKKFTKGI

-574 GDDLTPWDE
+574 GDDLTPWDKD
-583 YEYGS
+583 EYGS

-633 IIPKPTTKADD
+633 IIPKPTTNADD

>member
-17 SCTADDII
+17 SCSADDII
-25 GRTDAVDTL
+25 GRTDTVDTL

-51 SRVANDDFENGLP
+51 SRAANDDFENGLP

-93 NISAVSTE
+93 KISAVSTE

-139 AEDFVKISRDG
+139 AEDFVKISRDE
-150 LTVLVGDQEIK
+150 LTVSVDGLEIK

-168 FKQHKT
+168 FKQHMT

-206 PLLDKPGGPSSN
+206 PLLDKPGGSN
-218 LTGLTGGHV
+218 SNKDGLTGGHV

-254 ERAVAKVTMQQKLKY
+254 ERAVAKVTMQQKLTN
-269 DQLDIPNLD
+269 DQLQIPNLD

-326 NSSPTPTNG
+326 NSTTPANG
-335 LRFVGE
+335 LRFVCE

-362 TDGATHAA
+362 TDGATHAD
-370 DLNQIYTDKDILSA
+370 DLNQIFTDLNILSA
-384 SGNPVPSAS
+384 SDNPVPSAS

-400 GPNFPQY
+400 GDNFPQY

-427 AKIQIDNGQTDKDFY
+427 AKIQIDNEQTDKDFY

-451 YTAEAL
+451 YTKEAL
-457 EAKFRV
+457 EAKFHV

-478 QAYEAAIRKKYP
+478 QAYEEAIAKKYP
-490 DDPDPLSNHPLV
+490 GDPPSAHPLSP
-502 LVNCYYSPKVADAEA
+502 VNCYYKQEVAAD
-517 GLFRINHV
+517 GLYRITSV
-525 WVNLAEGENIEG
+525 WVNLAKGEDIYGN
-537 DLGELTST
+537 LGELSST

-555 NIKKFTGGI
+555 NIKKFTKGI

-583 YEYGS
+583 DEYDP

-624 QSISSLGDP
+624 RSISSLGDP

>member
-69 HSAYLFLFEGE
+69 HSAYLFLFEGD

-93 NISAVSTE
+93 KISAVSTE
-101 VNPDGSQ
+101 VNTDGSQ
-108 ITTTTTRVVRR
+108 ITTTTTRVVRCI
-119 LDNGKDDFRK
+119 DNGKDDFRK

-168 FKQHKT
+168 FKQHMT

-206 PLLDKPGGPSSN
+206 PLLDKPGGSN
-218 LTGLTGGHV
+218 SNKDGLTGGHV

-254 ERAVAKVTMQQKLKY
+254 ERAVAKVTMQEKLTN
-269 DQLDIPNLD
+269 DQLEIPNLD

-314 RNYDTQWNTLQT
+314 RNYDTQWNTLKT
-326 NSSPTPTNG
+326 NSTTPTNG
-335 LRFVGE
+335 LRFVCE
-341 KPVASQSGRYR
+341 KPVDTQSGRYR

-362 TDGATHAA
+362 TDGAIHAN
-370 DLNQIYTDKDILSA
+370 DLNQLYTDKDILSA
-384 SGNPVPSAS
+384 SDNPVPSAS

-451 YTAEAL
+451 YTKEAL
-457 EAKFRV
+457 EAKFHV

-478 QAYEAAIRKKYP
+478 QAYEEAIAKKYP
-490 DDPDPLSNHPLV
+490 GDPLSAHPLSP
-502 LVNCYYSPKVADAEA
+502 VNCYYKQEVAAD
-517 GLFRINHV
+517 GLYRITSV
-525 WVNLAEGENIEG
+525 WVNLAKGEDIFG
-537 DLGELTST
+537 VKDELSST

-555 NIKKFTGGI
+555 NIKKFTKGI

-583 YEYGS
+583 DEYGS

-624 QSISSLGDP
+624 RSISSLGDP

>member
-17 SCTADDII
+17 SCSADDII
-25 GRTDAVDTL
+25 GRTDTVDTL

-51 SRVANDDFENGLP
+51 SRAANDDFENGLP

-69 HSAYLFLFEGE
+69 HSAYLFLFEGDN
-80 TDDELKAKFHSAY
+80 DDELKAKFHSAY
-93 NISAVSTE
+93 KISAVSTE
-101 VNPDGSQ
+101 VNSDGSQ

-139 AEDFVKISRDG
+139 AEDFVKISGDE
-150 LTVLVGDQEIK
+150 LTVRVGDKVIK

-168 FKQHKT
+168 SEQHMT

-179 QLEKKM
+179 QLERKI
-185 TNPDALNPFISRTK
+185 TDPDAPNPFISRTK

-206 PLLDKPGGPSSN
+206 PLLDRPGGPSSN

-232 VSDKIYDTESEAQA
+232 VSDRIYDTESEAQA

-254 ERAVAKVTMQQKLKY
+254 ERAVAKVTMQKALTN
-269 DQLDIPNLD
+269 DQLQIPNLD
-278 IVTVDAKGHLQSTTT
+278 IVTVDAAGKLQSIPNA

-303 LDNTNMRSYLV
+303 LDNTNTRSYLV
-314 RNYDTQWNTLQT
+314 RNYDTRWNTIQT
-326 NSSPTPTNG
+326 NSTTPANG
-335 LRFVGE
+335 LRFVCE
-341 KPVASQSGRYR
+341 KPVASQPERYR

-362 TDGATHAA
+362 TDGKKHAD
-370 DLNQIYTDKDILSA
+370 DLYQLVNLDFPSA
-384 SGNPVPSAS
+384 MDHPVPSAS

-457 EAKFRV
+457 EAKYHV
-463 DSLIKAAIANNPNIK
+463 DSLIKVAIANNPNIK
-478 QAYEAAIRKKYP
+478 QAYEEEIRKKYP
-490 DDPDPLSNHPLV
+490 SDPPSAHPLV
-502 LVNCYYSPKVADAEA
+502 PVNCYYKQVVAAD
-517 GLFRINHV
+517 GLYRITAV
-525 WVNLAEGENIEG
+525 WVNLAKGEDVFV
-537 DLGELTST
+537 DLGELTSK
-545 TWEKELGFNL
+545 TWEEELGFEL
-555 NIKKFTGGI
+555 NIRKFTGGI

-574 GDDLTPWDE
+574 GDELTPWDKD
-583 YEYGS
+583 EYG
-588 VRPTPSTIYPG
+588 VRPTPSNIYPG
-599 DEATRANNYLGRYG
+599 DDDTRANNYLGRYG

>member
-17 SCTADDII
+17 SCSADDII
-25 GRTDAVDTL
+25 GRTDTVDTL

-51 SRVANDDFENGLP
+51 SRVANDEFENGLP

-93 NISAVSTE
+93 KISAVSTE

-108 ITTTTTRVVRR
+108 ITTTTTRVVRC

-139 AEDFVKISRDG
+139 AEDFVKISQDE
-150 LTVLVGDQEIK
+150 LTVRVGDQEIK

-168 FKQHKT
+168 FAYHMT
-174 LEQFL
+174 LAQFL

-206 PLLDKPGGPSSN
+206 PLLDKPGGANSN
-218 LTGLTGGHV
+218 KTDLTGGHV

-232 VSDKIYDTESEAQA
+232 VSDKIYDTEREAQA

-254 ERAVAKVTMQQKLKY
+254 ERAVAKVTMQEKLTN
-269 DQLDIPNLD
+269 DQLEIPNLD

-303 LDNTNMRSYLV
+303 LDNTNRRSYLV
-314 RNYDTQWNTLQT
+314 RNYDTQWNTLKT
-326 NSSPTPTNG
+326 NSTTPTNG

-341 KPVASQSGRYR
+341 KPVASQSERYR

-370 DLNQIYTDKDILSA
+370 DLNQIYTDLNIPSA
-384 SGNPVPSAS
+384 SDNPVPSAS

-427 AKIQIDNGQTDKDFY
+427 AKIQIDNEQTDKDFY

-457 EAKFRV
+457 DAKFRV

-478 QAYEAAIRKKYP
+478 QAYEEAIAKKYP
-490 DDPDPLSNHPLV
+490 GESPSAHPLSP
-502 LVNCYYSPKVADAEA
+502 VNCYYKQEVAAD
-517 GLFRINHV
+517 GLYRITSV
-525 WVNLAEGENIEG
+525 WVNLAKGEDIFGVKDEIS
-537 DLGELTST
+537 ST

-555 NIKKFTGGI
+555 NIKKFTKGI

-583 YEYGS
+583 YEYRS
-588 VRPTPSTIYPG
+588 ERPTPSTIYPG
-599 DEATRANNYLGRYG
+599 TEAERANNYLGRYG

-624 QSISSLGDP
+624 RSISSLGDP

-644 ELDNFIQVNINI
+644 ELDNFIQVQINI

>member
-25 GRTDAVDTL
+25 GRTDTVDTL

-51 SRVANDDFENGLP
+51 SRVANDEFENGLP

-93 NISAVSTE
+93 KISAVSTE

-139 AEDFVKISRDG
+139 AEDFVKISRDE
-150 LTVLVGDQEIK
+150 LTVSVDGLEIK
-161 SVQEPSA
+161 SVQDPSA
-168 FKQHKT
+168 FKQHMT

-206 PLLDKPGGPSSN
+206 PLLDRPGGPSSN
-218 LTGLTGGHV
+218 QAGLASGRV

-232 VSDKIYDTESEAQA
+232 VSDKIYDTEREAQA

-254 ERAVAKVTMQQKLKY
+254 ERAVAKVTMQKALTN
-269 DQLDIPNLD
+269 DQLQIPNLD

-314 RNYDTQWNTLQT
+314 RNYDTRWNTIQT
-326 NSSPTPTNG
+326 NSSPTPTNR
-335 LRFVGE
+335 LRFVCE
-341 KPVASQSGRYR
+341 RPVADASGLYR

-362 TDGATHAA
+362 TDGKKHAD
-370 DLNQIYTDKDILSA
+370 DLYQLVNLDFPSA
-384 SGNPVPSAS
+384 MDHPVPSAS

-427 AKIQIDNGQTDKDFY
+427 AKIQIDNEQTDKDFY

-451 YTAEAL
+451 YTEKAL
-457 EAKFRV
+457 KAKY
-463 DSLIKAAIANNPNIK
+463 DEQIKEAIANNQNVK
-478 QAYEAAIRKKYP
+478 KAYEAEIAKKYP
-490 DDPDPLSNHPLV
+490 GDPPSAHPL
-502 LVNCYYSPKVADAEA
+502 LAVNCYYKQEVAAD
-517 GLFRINHV
+517 GLYRITSV
-525 WVNLAEGENIEG
+525 WVNLAEGEDIVVK
-537 DLGELTST
+537 LGELTST

-555 NIKKFTGGI
+555 NIQKYTDGI

-574 GDDLTPWDE
+574 GDDLTPWDKD
-583 YEYGS
+583 EYGG

-599 DEATRANNYLGRYG
+599 DDATRANNYLGRYG

>member
-25 GRTDAVDTL
+25 GRTDSVDTL

-51 SRVANDDFENGLP
+51 SRAANDDFENGLP

-101 VNPDGSQ
+101 VNTDGSQ
-108 ITTTTTRVVRR
+108 ITTTTTRVVRCI
-119 LDNGKDDFRK
+119 DNGKDDFRK

-168 FKQHKT
+168 FKQHMT

-185 TNPDALNPFISRTK
+185 TDSDAPNPFISRTK

-232 VSDKIYDTESEAQA
+232 VSDKIYDTEREAQA

-314 RNYDTQWNTLQT
+314 RNYDTRWNTIQT
-326 NSSPTPTNG
+326 NSPTPTKV
-335 LRFVGE
+335 LRFVCE
-341 KPVASQSGRYR
+341 KPVASQSERYR

-362 TDGATHAA
+362 TDGAIHAN
-370 DLNQIYTDKDILSA
+370 DLNQLYTDKDILSA
-384 SGNPVPSAS
+384 SDNPVPSAS

-400 GPNFPQY
+400 GDNFPQY

-427 AKIQIDNGQTDKDFY
+427 AKIQIDNEQTDKDFY

-451 YTAEAL
+451 YTKKAL
-457 EAKFRV
+457 EAKYHV
-463 DSLIKAAIANNPNIK
+463 DSLIKVAIANNPNIK
-478 QAYEAAIRKKYP
+478 QAYEEKIAKKYP
-490 DDPDPLSNHPLV
+490 GEPPSAHPLSP
-502 LVNCYYSPKVADAEA
+502 VNCYYKQEVAAD
-517 GLFRINHV
+517 GLYRITSV
-525 WVNLAEGENIEG
+525 WVNLAKGEDIFG
-537 DLGELTST
+537 VKDELSST

-574 GDDLTPWDE
+574 GDDLTPWDKD
-583 YEYGS
+583 EYGS

-644 ELDNFIQVNINI
+644 ELDNFIQVNIHI

>member
-17 SCTADDII
+17 SCSADDII
-25 GRTDAVDTL
+25 GRTDTVDTL

-51 SRVANDDFENGLP
+51 SRAANDDFENGLP

-93 NISAVSTE
+93 KISAVSTE

-139 AEDFVKISRDG
+139 AEDFVKISGDE

-168 FKQHKT
+168 IAYHMT

-206 PLLDKPGGPSSN
+206 PLLDRPGGPSSN

-232 VSDKIYDTESEAQA
+232 VSDRIYDTESEAQA

-254 ERAVAKVTMQQKLKY
+254 ERAVAKVTMQKALTN
-269 DQLDIPNLD
+269 DQLDIPHLD
-278 IVTVDAKGHLQSTTT
+278 IVTVNAKGQLQSISDA

-303 LDNTNMRSYLV
+303 LDNTNMHSYLV

-326 NSSPTPTNG
+326 ISTTPTNR
-335 LRFVGE
+335 LRFVCE
-341 KPVASQSGRYR
+341 RPVADASGLYR

-362 TDGATHAA
+362 TDGATHA
-370 DLNQIYTDKDILSA
+370 DSLNQIYTNLSIPSA
-384 SGNPVPSAS
+384 SNNPVPSAS

-400 GPNFPQY
+400 GDNFPQY

-427 AKIQIDNGQTDKDFY
+427 AKIQIDNEQTDKDFY
-442 VVNNDFYQL
+442 VVNNDIYQL
-451 YTAEAL
+451 YTKKAL
-457 EAKFRV
+457 EAKFHV

-478 QAYEAAIRKKYP
+478 QAYEEAIAKKYP
-490 DDPDPLSNHPLV
+490 GVSPSAHPLSP
-502 LVNCYYSPKVADAEA
+502 VNCYYKQEVAAD
-517 GLFRINHV
+517 GLYRITSV
-525 WVNLAEGENIEG
+525 WVNLAKGEDIFG
-537 DLGELTST
+537 VKDELSST

-574 GDDLTPWDE
+574 GDDLTPWDKD
-583 YEYGS
+583 EYGG

-624 QSISSLGDP
+624 RSISSLGDP
-633 IIPKPTTKADD
+633 IIPKPTTNADD
-644 ELDNFIQVNINI
+644 ELDNFIQVQINI

>member
-17 SCTADDII
+17 SCSADDII
-25 GRTDAVDTL
+25 GRTDTVDTL

-51 SRVANDDFENGLP
+51 SRAANDDFENGLP

-69 HSAYLFLFEGE
+69 HSAYLFLFEGD
-80 TDDELKAKFHSAY
+80 TDDELQAKFHSAY

-101 VNPDGSQ
+101 VNSDGSQ

-119 LDNGKDDFRK
+119 IDNGKDGFRK

-139 AEDFVKISRDG
+139 AEDFVKISRDE
-150 LTVLVGDQEIK
+150 LTVRVGDQEIK

-168 FKQHKT
+168 IAYHMT

-179 QLEKKM
+179 QLERKI
-185 TNPDALNPFISRTK
+185 TDPDALNPFISRTK

-218 LTGLTGGHV
+218 QAELSSGRV

-232 VSDKIYDTESEAQA
+232 VSDQIYDTESEAQA

-254 ERAVAKVTMQQKLKY
+254 ERAVAKVTMQEKLTN
-269 DQLDIPNLD
+269 DQLEIPNLD

-303 LDNTNMRSYLV
+303 LDNTNRRSYLV

-341 KPVASQSGRYR
+341 NPVASQPKRFR

-362 TDGATHAA
+362 TDGATHAD
-370 DLNQIYTDKDILSA
+370 DLNQIYTDLNIPSA
-384 SGNPVPSAS
+384 SDNPVPSAS

-400 GPNFPQY
+400 GDNFPQY

-427 AKIQIDNGQTDKDFY
+427 AKIQIDNEQTDKDFY

-457 EAKFRV
+457 EAKYHV

-478 QAYEAAIRKKYP
+478 QAYEEEIRKKYP
-490 DDPDPLSNHPLV
+490 SDPPSAHPLV
-502 LVNCYYSPKVADAEA
+502 PVNCYYKQVVAAD
-517 GLFRINHV
+517 GLYRITAV
-525 WVNLAEGENIEG
+525 WVNLAKGEDVFV
-537 DLGELTST
+537 DLGELTSK
-545 TWEKELGFNL
+545 TWEEELGFEL
-555 NIKKFTGGI
+555 NIRKFTGGI

-574 GDDLTPWDE
+574 GDELTPWDKD
-583 YEYGS
+583 EYG
-588 VRPTPSTIYPG
+588 VRPTPSNIYPG
-599 DEATRANNYLGRYG
+599 DDDTRANNYLGRYG

>member
-17 SCTADDII
+17 SCSADDII
-25 GRTDAVDTL
+25 GRTDTVDTL
-34 RADGY
+34 CADGY

-93 NISAVSTE
+93 KISAVSTE
-101 VNPDGSQ
+101 VNRDGSQ

-139 AEDFVKISRDG
+139 AEDFVKISGDE
-150 LTVLVGDQEIK
+150 LTVWVGDKVIK

-168 FKQHKT
+168 SEQHMT

-179 QLEKKM
+179 QLERKI

-206 PLLDKPGGPSSN
+206 PLLDNPGGPSSN
-218 LTGLTGGHV
+218 KPGLTGGHV

-254 ERAVAKVTMQQKLKY
+254 ERAVAKVTMQKALTN
-269 DQLDIPNLD
+269 DQLDIPHLD
-278 IVTVDAKGHLQSTTT
+278 IVTVDAKGHLQSISDA
-293 KPKCK
+293 KPKCE

-303 LDNTNMRSYLV
+303 LDNTNKHSYLV
-314 RNYDTQWNTLQT
+314 RNYDTRWNTLQT
-326 NSSPTPTNG
+326 ISTTPTNR

-362 TDGATHAA
+362 TDGATHA
-370 DLNQIYTDKDILSA
+370 DSLNQIYTNLSIPSA
-384 SGNPVPSAS
+384 SNNPVPSAS

-400 GPNFPQY
+400 GDNFPQY

-427 AKIQIDNGQTDKDFY
+427 AKIQIDNEQTDKDFY

-451 YTAEAL
+451 YTKKAL
-457 EAKFRV
+457 EAKFHV

-478 QAYEAAIRKKYP
+478 QAYEEEIRKKYP
-490 DDPDPLSNHPLV
+490 SDPPSAHPLV
-502 LVNCYYSPKVADAEA
+502 PVNCYYKQVVAAD
-517 GLFRINHV
+517 GLYRITAV
-525 WVNLAEGENIEG
+525 WVNLAKGEDVFV
-537 DLGELTST
+537 DLGELTSK
-545 TWEKELGFNL
+545 TWEEELGFEL
-555 NIKKFTGGI
+555 NIRKYTDGI

-574 GDDLTPWDE
+574 GDELTPWDKD
-583 YEYGS
+583 EYGG

-599 DEATRANNYLGRYG
+599 DDDTRAKNYLGRYG